1 MFYIY
6 VKKKQWRVLT
16 VFWRTEKKKTL
27 DDDKWKPVFGR
38 KGKKE
43 NENW

>member
-6 VKKKQWRVLT
+6 VKKKQWRVLK

-27 DDDKWKPVFGR
+27 DDDKWKPVLEGR
-38 KGKKE
+38 EKE
-43 NENW
+43 E